1 MLLRSFMRG
10 RLVLMEAWMLVVLA
24 LLVVIGAAGWGA
36 DSRLTDA
43 DRPTRWWP
51 GTPRD

>member
-1 MLLRSFMRG
+1 MEILML
-10 RLVLMEAWMLVVLA
+10 AAIA
-24 LLVVIGAAGWGA
+24 LLVALSAAGWVS